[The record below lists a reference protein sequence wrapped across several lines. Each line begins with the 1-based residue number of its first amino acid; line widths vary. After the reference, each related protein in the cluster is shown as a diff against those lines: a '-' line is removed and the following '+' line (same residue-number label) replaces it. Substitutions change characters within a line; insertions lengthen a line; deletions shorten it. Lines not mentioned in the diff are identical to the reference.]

1 MHSLF
6 GTHGATLL
14 PLFDQLLPTFAS
26 MLVSR
31 STDFEMGR
39 PAPKQVKDYDSIVHP
54 YRLKTDQAL
63 TSNGHFVCL
72 TIYWSLQAQCVVLSL
87 TESEIILFM
96 LLHIRR
102 VCFNLTL
109 SSQSAIKYQEF
120 FLPAMLKCVCD
131 KSPPVRQVH
140 TLNGV
145 KRNYMIVCV
154 L

>member
-31 STDFEMGR
+31 STNFETGQ
-39 PAPKQVKDYDSIVHP
+39 PTQKQVEAYDSIVHP

-72 TIYWSLQAQCVVLSL
+72 TIYWSLPAQCVVLSL

-96 LLHIRR
+96 LLHIHVRR

-140 TLNGV
+140 GV
-145 KRNYMIVCV
+145 KRSYMYV
-154 L
+154 LL